1 LLLVAIEIVWLGAAN
16 LLLNSDLLSA
26 LINRKPEKF
35 SIHWESARSWYPL
48 RFHARGL
55 VYEQH
60 TWTMDITARATQAS
74 ASFRL
79 LPLLGLRFVLDDVD
93 AHELSVALLRE
104 VPDGEKPA
112 PRKTEPGLRMALEGV
127 QVHGP
132 LVFSFNDVTIAGG
145 EPSLTGNFG
154 IQIRGEMEVFDTTL
168 DWPDAQITL
177 AGQTV
182 AESISLGFD
191 GGVAPFNPKVQKG
204 LALLEQ
210 VSGQL
215 DVEGYSDNLRPLQL
229 LFPGV
234 AWIEKIDGAG
244 DVALHLTLEEGKLQ
258 PGSDVDVAASGLE
271 LSFLGF
277 VADGSGQVTLDVS
290 EDDSGR
296 HGQADIVF
304 ESFGLARQGDAE
316 PMARGSG
323 LTLSARA
330 QDLGLGASLDGLDIE
345 LQIPDSE
352 VPDVSLLGR
361 SLPPGLGIEVIGG
374 SATLSGQLE
383 AHGREEEAKG
393 VFAIRGND
401 LEGRFRDMQFG
412 LDLAFDTQISGRDLD
427 DFEVQL
433 VGTEVRLFDGVFDGE
448 ATEVDDGWWM
458 TIGIPAGRANLA
470 PPVAIDAELELAMR
484 DTRAMIALFAEVKR
498 WIRHFEGFLTVRDVD
513 GSAALQVVGPK
524 VSVRDI
530 SLAGD
535 RLEVMAELELEKEA
549 SDGIFWGKLGVF
561 SLGMQRVGEETD
573 FKLVNG
579 REWYEEQRAAS
590 WTDRQGDPVDPAEAA
605 ADPDPVDL
613 AEPAGD
619 PDPVDLA
626 EPAGGPGPVNLAEP
640 AANPG

>member
-1 LLLVAIEIVWLGAAN
+1 
-16 LLLNSDLLSA
+16 
-26 LINRKPEKF
+26 
-35 SIHWESARSWYPL
+35 
-48 RFHARGL
+48 
-55 VYEQH
+55 
-60 TWTMDITARATQAS
+60 
-74 ASFRL
+74 
-79 LPLLGLRFVLDDVD
+79 
-93 AHELSVALLRE
+93 
-104 VPDGEKPA
+104 
-112 PRKTEPGLRMALEGV
+112 MALEGV

-168 DWPDAQITL
+168 DWPDAQISL